1 MSRRHR
7 LVFAAAGLA
16 AVGALVA
23 ASVTTA
29 DATASKY
36 RIGRGIAVYRGS
48 GHSKPSPSPTPT
60 SPPSSPTSTP
70 TSPSPTPTD
79 TTTSAQP
86 STTDSSDTPTPTPT
100 DPTATPTDPTA
111 TPTDPTTT
119 PAGPDCGGTAP
130 LKANGSPWV
139 CTFDDE
145 FDGTSVDRSN
155 WLVQTTAA
163 SGFHSGAEC
172 FVDSPNNVAVAG
184 GTLRLTVRKES
195 APFTCTSP
203 SGGYSSQYTS
213 GTINGYG
220 RFNQTYGRFEVRA
233 KLPNTSVKGLQ
244 ETLWLWPV
252 NSTKYGYW
260 PASGEIDFAEFYSL
274 YNGWNIPYLH
284 YSLLQSTVNWATNS
298 NVYTALPA
306 PNNQPGMTCS
316 YNKGAFN
323 TYTVLWQPGRITL
336 QVNGQN
342 CIVDNYAASN
352 ATDAA
357 PFDQPFFLALTQA
370 LGVGGNAFVD
380 GTTPLPATTEVDYVR
395 IWQ

>member
-1 MSRRHR
+1 MLPRRR
-7 LVFAAAGLA
+7 LLIPAAAALALGGL
-16 AVGALVA
+16 VL
-23 ASVTTA
+23 ASFATA
-29 DATASKY
+29 DAAGSRY
-36 RIGRGIAVYRGS
+36 RIGSGVSVNRES
-48 GHSKPSPSPTPT
+48 GHSRPSPTPTTSSPTPTPTTTSPAPTDTSTSPLPSPTDTSSSSPAPTDSNASPSPTPT
-60 SPPSSPTSTP
+60 
-70 TSPSPTPTD
+70 PSPTD
-79 TTTSAQP
+79 
-86 STTDSSDTPTPTPT
+86 STT
-100 DPTATPTDPTA
+100 A
-111 TPTDPTTT
+111 
-119 PAGPDCGGTAP
+119 PARPDCGATV
-130 LKANGSPWV
+130 LKRSGSPWV

-145 FDGTSVDRSN
+145 FDGTSVDRSK

-172 FVDSPNNVAVAG
+172 FVDSPDNVAVSG
-184 GTLRLTVRKES
+184 GTLQLTVRKES

-203 SGGYSSQYTS
+203 AGSYATQYTS
-213 GTINGYG
+213 GTVNGFG

-233 KLPNTSVKGLQ
+233 KLPNTAIPGLQ
-244 ETLWLWPV
+244 ETLWMWPV
-252 NSTKYGYW
+252 NSTQYGYW

-284 YSLLQSTVNWATNS
+284 YSVQQSTVDWPSNT

-323 TYTVLWQPGRITL
+323 TYTVVWQPGRITL

-342 CIVDNYAASN
+342 CIIDNYS
-352 ATDAA
+352 ATNVSGAA

-380 GTTPLPATTEVDYVR
+380 GKTPLPATTEVDYVR
-395 IWQ
+395 VWK